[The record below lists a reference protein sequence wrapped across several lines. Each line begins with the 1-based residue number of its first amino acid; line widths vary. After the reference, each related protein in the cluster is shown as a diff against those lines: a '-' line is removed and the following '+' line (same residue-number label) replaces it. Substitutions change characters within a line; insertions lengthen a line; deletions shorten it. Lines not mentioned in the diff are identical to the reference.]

1 MRMQNLIAAN
11 PLYLLHLVSKENP
24 DGQKDNQSQDTRP
37 SKRSPGLNTAVHVA
51 RASKDTR
58 RQGRDLGASGTSS
71 RSGRDR
77 GGNGLVVLL
86 GELGRAVASI
96 AVGVASVV
104 GLRAHLD
111 TLLDVGHTFKVWD
124 RVRVF
129 YRERRRFIG

>member
-1 MRMQNLIAAN
+1 MQTLIAAN
-11 PLYLLHLVSKENP
+11 PAYLLHLVSKENP
-24 DGQKDNQSQDTRP
+24 DCQEDNQSQNTRS
-37 SKRSPGLNTAVHVA
+37 SKRCPGLDTAIHVA
-51 RASKDTR
+51 RVSKDTR

-86 GELGRAVASI
+86 GELGRAVASV
-96 AVGVASVV
+96 AFGVASVV
-104 GLRAHLD
+104 GLRANFD

-129 YRERRRFIG
+129 YIERKR